1 MINKVLNTQFN
12 NTNIMNKK
20 LFTIFMAFA
29 AMNINAQL
37 VVDSLGRVGI
47 GTETPNSTLAVGY
60 SGNEDAAIY
69 CSPRDNQIKGLR
81 IMGVR
86 YNTTPIHGAYI
97 STRNHDGN
105 CYGIQSFATGNND
118 MNSSR
123 QAIGLSG
130 HAGRARTAVG
140 VFGGKCMGTSLYS
153 SYAGIFGTDSGIN
166 PTFKYGIYDFSG
178 IYAGYFRGK
187 VRVTTGIY
195 ATLLS
200 PTPDASTSGRSG
212 ETILSDRNE
221 SVTDKLSQVQTLQFL
236 RYNPSITT
244 EAKKISTLELTDE
257 EIEKLSPEELE
268 ALEESTNEELGQSLS
283 PIQYG
288 LDAEQLKAV
297 YPELVYEDKN
307 GNVSINYVEMVPLLV
322 QSINELSTKLA
333 ELEGNSAKK
342 VKAKAETTG
351 IEDNVSEIDMVRMDQ
366 NKPNPFS
373 ESTVITLNIPEKTQT
388 ASIFIY
394 DMSGKQMQSL
404 PVTERGETDI
414 TVYARNLAAGMYIY
428 TLVVD
433 GKVAVTRRMIVEE

>member
-1 MINKVLNTQFN
+1 MLKNVSR
-12 NTNIMNKK
+12 
-20 LFTIFMAFA
+20 A
-29 AMNINAQL
+29 AAHQ
-37 VVDSLGRVGI
+37 
-47 GTETPNSTLAVGY
+47 E
-60 SGNEDAAIY
+60 
-69 CSPRDNQIKGLR
+69 
-81 IMGVR
+81 
-86 YNTTPIHGAYI
+86 
-97 STRNHDGN
+97 
-105 CYGIQSFATGNND
+105 
-118 MNSSR
+118 
-123 QAIGLSG
+123 
-130 HAGRARTAVG
+130 
-140 VFGGKCMGTSLYS
+140 
-153 SYAGIFGTDSGIN
+153 
-166 PTFKYGIYDFSG
+166 
-178 IYAGYFRGK
+178 
-187 VRVTTGIY
+187 
-195 ATLLS
+195 
-200 PTPDASTSGRSG
+200 DASTSGRSG

-404 PVTERGETDI
+404 PDTERGETDI